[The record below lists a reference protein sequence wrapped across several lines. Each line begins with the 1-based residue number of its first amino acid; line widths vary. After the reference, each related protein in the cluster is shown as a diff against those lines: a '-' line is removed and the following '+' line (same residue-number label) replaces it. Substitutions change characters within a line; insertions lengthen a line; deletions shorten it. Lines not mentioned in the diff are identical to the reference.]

1 MKRRGKMNIKKKAK
15 VFYLKKQLS
24 IMLILVLLLTTVLP
38 LNAISSVAESISST
52 ESITAQNQQATPS
65 NGSESFEEEWKS
77 EDFTYDEITEKLI
90 STNSYYAI
98 TGFSEK
104 GKAKIL
110 KNKALVI
117 PATVEVMEK
126 GNKVEKRI
134 TGIGKDAFAK
144 KDIESLTIN
153 IPEGYKEYIIADGA
167 FENNKLT
174 EINIPFGVKFIESY
188 AFRDNEIESLDL
200 PETVVKV
207 GNNSFTNNKISS
219 LTVSD
224 RVEKFQ
230 FDSFSFANNK
240 LTEVH
245 LPYSIFKL
253 LKNVFI
259 NNTGYQDGKVLLYT
273 RNKKH
278 LETSTYIQPH
288 SDYHEFRLMGEEV
301 NRENLYKLI
310 KTAAALELSDYTQES
325 RDVLV
330 EKLNAAQVAFA
341 GEASTQEEI
350 NAAEVNLKQA
360 IEALVP
366 EGVNKRKLNENIK
379 RIEERNPSALLY
391 TAESY
396 AALTSALNEAKRV
409 FADASVSQ
417 EEVNLAL
424 SALLNSENALTI
436 KEEAKYTL
444 QDFTFEGSKI
454 TGFSASGK
462 DKFEYNKDLLIP
474 EINADGEAITEI
486 ADSAFENTKSD
497 YIIRTDTGYSP
508 SGLDSVVIP
517 ETVKRIGAKAFK
529 YNKIKEV
536 KLPDGLEYI
545 GSLAFN
551 GNQLTGIE
559 IPDSVTDMG
568 EGVFSL
574 NRIAHAKLSNGMEK
588 IAPGIFARNI
598 TLGHI
603 DIPQGTKVIGKS
615 AFSGCPIREIN
626 IPEGVERIEETAFLS
641 HRIETLYLP
650 PSVKI
655 VEKQAFASN
664 KKFRYLKYIK
674 LSEGIEEIGSNA
686 FKSGLVEEVDIPLS
700 LKKLAK
706 DAFNDNFNS
715 EKDVIKTKVYSVS
728 NEQIEL
734 LKNKA
739 NKHELILK
747 TIDLTKLKNLID
759 SANNLKNSYK
769 YQNAAEE
776 KKTDFDKALLEAL
789 RVKNEPISQSNVNN
803 HVDSLQRG
811 IDNLDGS
818 LAKEDKGKEEEKPD
832 SQGKEPDKKEDGSK
846 QDNKQDA
853 KADDKQGG
861 KVDDN
866 KTADGNKTTDVNNI
880 TDNNKTVDDNK
891 ITDNNNQNTDN
902 PNKKDDN
909 KQGNNNTV
917 NDSKNN
923 NQNADQ
929 NQSNKAYQ
937 SYSYSSSGSG
947 SSGSFGGSSKVM
959 KSVKKK
965 EKEGSWQRDAKG
977 WWYKHKD
984 SSYSKASWELID
996 GKWYYFN
1003 EEGYM
1008 FSGWLIKDGVWYYL
1022 ATFGETEGSML
1033 KGWQSINSKW
1043 YYFNESGA
1051 MLLNTSVSGYR
1062 LGADGAYIE

>member
-1 MKRRGKMNIKKKAK
+1 MDVKKKAK

-38 LNAISSVAESISST
+38 LNAISSVAESESISST

-110 KNKALVI
+110 QNKALVI

-188 AFRDNEIESLDL
+188 AFRDNELESLYL

-325 RDVLV
+325 RDALI

-341 GEASTQEEI
+341 GEAATQDDI

-379 RIEERNPSALLY
+379 RIEERNLSALLY

-396 AALTSALNEAKRV
+396 AALTSALSEAKRV

-474 EINADGEAITEI
+474 ETNADGEAITEI

-626 IPEGVERIEETAFLS
+626 IPEGLERIEETAFLS

-759 SANNLKNSYK
+759 STNNLKNSYK

-789 RVKNEPISQSNVNN
+789 KVKDEPISQSNVNN
-803 HVDSLQRG
+803 HVDSLQRC
-811 IDNLDGS
+811 IDNLYGS
-818 LAKEDKGKEEEKPD
+818 LAKEDKGKEEGKPD
-832 SQGKEPDKKEDGSK
+832 DQVKEPDKKEEGSK

-866 KTADGNKTTDVNNI
+866 KTLDDKKTA
-880 TDNNKTVDDNK
+880 DDNK
-891 ITDNNNQNTDN
+891 IVDNNKIADDNNNQNTDN

-909 KQGNNNTV
+909 KQDNDNTLNN
-917 NDSKNN
+917 SQNN
-923 NQNADQ
+923 NQNTDQ

-937 SYSYSSSGSG
+937 SYSYSSLGSG

-977 WWYKHKD
+977 WWYKHKN
-984 SSYSKASWELID
+984 SSYSKSSWELID

>member
-1 MKRRGKMNIKKKAK
+1 MI
-15 VFYLKKQLS
+15 
-24 IMLILVLLLTTVLP
+24 
-38 LNAISSVAESISST
+38 
-52 ESITAQNQQATPS
+52 
-65 NGSESFEEEWKS
+65 
-77 EDFTYDEITEKLI
+77 
-90 STNSYYAI
+90 
-98 TGFSEK
+98 
-104 GKAKIL
+104 
-110 KNKALVI
+110 
-117 PATVEVMEK
+117 
-126 GNKVEKRI
+126 
-134 TGIGKDAFAK
+134 
-144 KDIESLTIN
+144 
-153 IPEGYKEYIIADGA
+153 
-167 FENNKLT
+167 
-174 EINIPFGVKFIESY
+174 
-188 AFRDNEIESLDL
+188 
-200 PETVVKV
+200 
-207 GNNSFTNNKISS
+207 
-219 LTVSD
+219 
-224 RVEKFQ
+224 
-230 FDSFSFANNK
+230 
-240 LTEVH
+240 
-245 LPYSIFKL
+245 
-253 LKNVFI
+253 
-259 NNTGYQDGKVLLYT
+259 
-273 RNKKH
+273 
-278 LETSTYIQPH
+278 
-288 SDYHEFRLMGEEV
+288 
-301 NRENLYKLI
+301 
-310 KTAAALELSDYTQES
+310 
-325 RDVLV
+325 

-341 GEASTQEEI
+341 DEAATQDEI
-350 NAAEVNLKQA
+350 NVAEVNLKQA
-360 IEALVP
+360 IDALVP

-379 RIEERNPSALLY
+379 RIEERNLSALLY

-424 SALLNSENALTI
+424 SELINSENALTI
-436 KEEAKYTL
+436 REEAKYKL
-444 QDFTFEGSKI
+444 EDFTFEGSKI

-462 DKFEYNKDLLIP
+462 AKFEYNKDLLIP
-474 EINADGEAITEI
+474 QSNADGQAITEI
-486 ADSAFENTKSD
+486 ADSAFENTKND

-517 ETVKRIGAKAFK
+517 DTVKKIGSKAFK

-536 KLPDGLEYI
+536 KLPEELEYI

-574 NRIAHAKLSNGMEK
+574 NRIAHAKLSKGMEK
-588 IAPGIFARNI
+588 VAPGIFARNI
-598 TLGHI
+598 TLAHI
-603 DIPQGTKVIGKS
+603 DIPEGTKVIGKS
-615 AFSGCPIREIN
+615 AFSGCPIRELN
-626 IPEGVERIEETAFLS
+626 IPDKVERIEETAFLS

-650 PSVKI
+650 PSVRI
-655 VEKQAFASN
+655 IEKQAFASN

-759 SANNLKNSYK
+759 STNNLKNSYK

-789 RVKNEPISQSNVNN
+789 KVKDEPISQSNVNN
-803 HVDSLQRG
+803 HADSLQRA

-818 LAKEDKGKEEEKPD
+818 LPKEDKGKEEGKTD
-832 SQGKEPDKKEDGSK
+832 DQGKEPDKKEDGNK
-846 QDNKQDA
+846 ADNKGYD
-853 KADDKQGG
+853 
-861 KVDDN
+861 
-866 KTADGNKTTDVNNI
+866 NNI
-880 TDNNKTVDDNK
+880 
-891 ITDNNNQNTDN
+891 IDNNNQNTGGS
-902 PNKKDDN
+902 DN
-909 KQGNNNTV
+909 KPGNNNTV
-917 NDSKNN
+917 NDS
-923 NQNADQ
+923 QNSDQ

-947 SSGSFGGSSKVM
+947 SSGSSAGSSKVIS
-959 KSVKKK
+959 SVKKK

-984 SSYSKASWELID
+984 SSYSKSSWELIGD
-996 GKWYYFN
+996 KWYYFN

-1008 FSGWLIKDGVWYYL
+1008 VSGWLIKDGVWYYL
-1022 ATFGETEGSML
+1022 AISGENEGSMI
-1033 KGWQSINSKW
+1033 KGWQTINSKW